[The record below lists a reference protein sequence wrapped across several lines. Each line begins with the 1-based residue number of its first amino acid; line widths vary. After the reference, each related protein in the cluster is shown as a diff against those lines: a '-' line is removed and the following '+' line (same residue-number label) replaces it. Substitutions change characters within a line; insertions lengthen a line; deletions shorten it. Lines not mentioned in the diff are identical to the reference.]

1 MHKLSKPAMAGV
13 RSQAR
18 RALGAA
24 AVAGVAGLTLAP
36 TAFAAAAPGADADA
50 AVATAAGATEIA
62 GVQVDGRKKAAEV
75 ASPKFTAPL
84 VDTPKAITVIPQ
96 KIITQTGAT
105 SLQDILRTSPGIT
118 FGAGEGGQPLADRPF
133 IRGQSSGND
142 VFVDGVRDSGGQTR
156 EVFNLEQVEIV
167 KGPDSAYGGRGSGGG
182 SINLTSKSPKA
193 DDFAAA
199 SLGAGTD
206 QYVRATV
213 DLNHKINDGVA
224 VRLNLL
230 GTQGDTPGRKAV
242 EFDRWGIAPSI
253 AFGLDGPTQLVA
265 SYYHLEGNQTPDYGL
280 PLMTKTTQART
291 ASGVLAVDR
300 RSFYGIA
307 ARDYQKTKADIGTV
321 AFDHQ
326 INDRLGVRQV
336 VRVSKTLNDY
346 ILTNPGDGGAAQFV
360 DGSWWMKRGTK
371 TRWNPT
377 TTLASVTDLHGKFTT
392 GAIEHSFDAGLELS
406 REKNLNATYATYTTG
421 GSACPAGYVI
431 PAATLA
437 SLGAGDCTLV
447 YAPNDK
453 DSWSGIITRGP
464 ANYNITKTAA
474 IYAFDTL
481 KFGDKWLLNLGLRR
495 DNYQTFGHDYT
506 TTNAGGAFTVTAITA
521 REGEWSFTNYQAGL
535 VYKPTETSSLYVSYG
550 TASTPPGVAGG
561 DQNSNASAGTGNLL
575 TTVLEPEE
583 SESFELGAKWNLFG
597 DTLALSGAVFKTTR
611 QNAQIQTDPGVYQ
624 QVGEV
629 EVKGIELGISGNL
642 TPKWQAFGGYT
653 YMDSELVR
661 GAITVLANGTIISNQ
676 GDPLANTPK
685 NSFSLFSTYRV
696 MRGLSLGGGAYYVS
710 KSYGGNQGGAG
721 GGANAIYAPAYW
733 RFDAFASYVI
743 NDKVDL
749 QLNVQNLADERYIA
763 KTNGV
768 HHADPGPGRQ
778 AILTLNVKY

>member
-1 MHKLSKPAMAGV
+1 MHKLSKSAMVGV

-18 RALGAA
+18 HALGAA
-24 AVAGVAGLTLAP
+24 AVAGVAGLALAP

-75 ASPKFTAPL
+75 SSIKFTAPL

-193 DDFAAA
+193 DDFATA

-213 DLNHKINDGVA
+213 DLNHKINDSVA

-230 GTQGDTPGRKAV
+230 GTQGDAPGRKAV

-253 AFGLDGPTQLVA
+253 AFGLDGPTKLVA

-307 ARDYQKTKADIGTV
+307 SRDYQKTKADIGTV

-474 IYAFDTL
+474 VYAFDTL

-506 TTNAGGAFTVTAITA
+506 TTNANGAFTVTAITA

-535 VYKPTETSSLYVSYG
+535 VYKPTESSSLYVSYG

-583 SESFELGAKWNLFG
+583 SESFELGAKWNLFH

-611 QNAQIQTDPGVYQ
+611 QNAQVLVDAGVYA

-629 EVKGIELGISGNL
+629 EVKGVELGISGNL

-661 GAITVLANGTIISNQ
+661 GAYNGVNQ

-696 MRGLSLGGGAYYVS
+696 IRGLSLGGGAYYVS
-710 KSYGGNQGGAG
+710 KSFGGNQGGAG

-733 RFDAFASYVI
+733 RFDAFASYVV